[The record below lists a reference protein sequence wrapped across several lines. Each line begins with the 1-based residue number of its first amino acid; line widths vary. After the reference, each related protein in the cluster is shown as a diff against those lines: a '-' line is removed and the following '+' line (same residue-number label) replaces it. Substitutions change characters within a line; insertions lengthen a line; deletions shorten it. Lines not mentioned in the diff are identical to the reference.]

1 MFVTKIKLT
10 LIMALGL
17 IPALLMAQ
25 NTANIGIG
33 AEIGLPSGNF
43 AGVSAVGLGASL
55 KADLPV
61 ANNLSLSLSGGYMN
75 FFGRR
80 NQILQVQDLS
90 YAPAK
95 AGLKYWLSEG
105 FYAEG
110 QLGAALPLSSG
121 LKTLL
126 AWSPG
131 IGTQFKL
138 SGENKLDL
146 GIRYEG
152 WSGKRD
158 SNLINTSSVNTKGFA
173 GLRFAYV
180 FGL

>member
-1 MFVTKIKLT
+1 
-10 LIMALGL
+10 MALGL
-17 IPALLMAQ
+17 TPALLMAQ
-25 NTANIGIG
+25 NTAGIGIG
-33 AEIGLPSGNF
+33 GEIGLPSGNF
-43 AGVSAVGLGASL
+43 AGISAIGLGASI

-61 ANNLSLSLSGGYMN
+61 SNNLDLSLSGGYTN
-75 FFGRR
+75 FFGRN
-80 NQILQVQDLS
+80 NQIFQVKDLS
-90 YAPAK
+90 YAPVK
-95 AGLKYWLSEG
+95 AGLKYWLGEG

-121 LKTLL
+121 LKTLF

-152 WSGKRD
+152 WTGKRD
-158 SNLINTSSVNTKGFA
+158 SDLINTSTVNTKGFA
-173 GLRFAYV
+173 GLRLAYV